1 MGGPMKSRLFAT
13 VILVIMMMTAC
24 GPSAAP
30 AGGPTPDVAAVRT
43 SAASTVVS
51 QFTLTAAAFT
61 PNIPSASSTP
71 TTTGPTDTPQPE
83 ITSTPTTPTL
93 PVAQVTNA
101 EGTVVALCDK
111 YSWDPATVD
120 VNIPDNTPM
129 SPGQD
134 FTKTWKIKNIGACTW
149 GEGYKMVFS
158 YGDKMSGVAQPLS
171 AAIAPGQEADVSVQF
186 TAPDL
191 PGKYFSVWT
200 LENAKGIP
208 FQGNDN
214 KALYVQVV
222 VQ

>member
-1 MGGPMKSRLFAT
+1 MKPRLIAT
-13 VILVIMMMTAC
+13 VLLIATLMAAC
-24 GPSAAP
+24 GPSPAP
-30 AGGPTPDVAAVRT
+30 LGATPDVAAVRT

-51 QFTLTAAAFT
+51 QFTLTAAVFT
-61 PNIPSASSTP
+61 PVVPAA
-71 TTTGPTDTPQPE
+71 PTDTSAPADTAEPE
-83 ITSTPTTPTL
+83 ATATVTTA

-111 YSWDPATVD
+111 YSWDPETVD
-120 VNIPDNTPM
+120 VNIPDNTPV

-134 FTKTWKIKNIGACTW
+134 FVKTWKIKNIGTCTW

-158 YGDKMSGVAQPLS
+158 YSSSPNDDSLNGVAQPLS
-171 AAIAPGQEADVSVQF
+171 AAIAPGQEVDVSVQF

-191 PGKYFSVWT
+191 PGTYFSVWT
-200 LENAKGIP
+200 MQNAKGVP

>member
-1 MGGPMKSRLFAT
+1 MKPRLIAT
-13 VILVIMMMTAC
+13 LLLVATLIAAC
-24 GPSAAP
+24 GPSATP
-30 AGGPTPDVAAVRT
+30 AGPTPDVAAIRT

-51 QFTLTAAAFT
+51 QFTLTAAVFT
-61 PNIPSASSTP
+61 PVAPIA
-71 TTTGPTDTPQPE
+71 PTDAPAETLEPDV
-83 ITSTPTTPTL
+83 TATATTA

-101 EGTVVALCDK
+101 EGTVVTLCDK
-111 YSWDPATVD
+111 YAWDPETVD

-134 FTKTWKIKNIGACTW
+134 FVKTWKIKNIGACTW

-158 YGDKMSGVAQPLS
+158 YGEEMEGVAQPLG
-171 AAIAPGQEADVSVQF
+171 AAIAPGQEVDVSVQF

-191 PGKYFSVWT
+191 PGSYFSVWT

>member
-1 MGGPMKSRLFAT
+1 MKPRLIAT
-13 VILVIMMMTAC
+13 ILLVATLIAAC
-24 GPSAAP
+24 GPSATP
-30 AGGPTPDVAAVRT
+30 AGPTADVAAIRT

-51 QFTLTAAAFT
+51 QFTLTAAIFT
-61 PNIPSASSTP
+61 PVVPA
-71 TTTGPTDTPQPE
+71 GPTNTPAPVKTEEPQ
-83 ITSTPTTPTL
+83 TTATETTA

-111 YSWDPATVD
+111 YSWDPETVD
-120 VNIPDNTPM
+120 VNIPDNTPV

-134 FTKTWKIKNIGACTW
+134 FVKTWKIKNIGTCTW
-149 GEGYKMVFS
+149 GAGYKLVFS
-158 YGDKMSGVAQPLS
+158 YSSSPNDDSLNGVAQPLT
-171 AAIAPGQEADVSVQF
+171 AAIAPQQEVEVSVQF

-191 PGKYFSVWT
+191 PGTYFSVWT
-200 LENAKGIP
+200 MQNAKGIP

>member
-1 MGGPMKSRLFAT
+1 MMKRRLIAT
-13 VILVIMMMTAC
+13 ALLVTALLAAC
-24 GPSAAP
+24 GPSATP
-30 AGGPTPDVAAVRT
+30 AGPTPDVAAIRT

-51 QFTLTAAAFT
+51 QFTLTAAVFT
-61 PNIPSASSTP
+61 PVVPAA
-71 TTTGPTDTPQPE
+71 PTDTPAPTETSEPE
-83 ITSTPTTPTL
+83 ATATVTTA

-101 EGTVVALCDK
+101 EGTVVTLCDK
-111 YSWDPATVD
+111 YAWDPSTVD
-120 VNIPDNTPM
+120 VNIPDNTPV

-134 FTKTWKIKNIGACTW
+134 FVKTWKIKNIGACTW

-158 YGDKMSGVAQPLS
+158 YGEKMAGVAQPLG
-171 AAIAPGQEADVSVQF
+171 AAIAPGQEVDVSVQF

-191 PGKYFSVWT
+191 PGTYFSVWT
-200 LENAKGIP
+200 LQNAKGIP

>member
-1 MGGPMKSRLFAT
+1 MKPRLIAT
-13 VILVIMMMTAC
+13 LLLVGTLIAAC
-24 GPSAAP
+24 SPSATP
-30 AGGPTPDVAAVRT
+30 AGPTPDVAAIRT

-51 QFTLTAAAFT
+51 QFTLTAAVFT
-61 PNIPSASSTP
+61 PVAPIA
-71 TTTGPTDTPQPE
+71 PTDAPAETLEPDV
-83 ITSTPTTPTL
+83 TATATTA

-101 EGTVVALCDK
+101 EGTIVTLCDK
-111 YSWDPATVD
+111 YAWDPETVD

-134 FTKTWKIKNIGACTW
+134 FVKTWKIKNIGACTW

-158 YGDKMSGVAQPLS
+158 YGEEMEGVAQPLG
-171 AAIAPGQEADVSVQF
+171 AAIAPGQEVDVSVQF

-191 PGKYFSVWT
+191 PGSYFSVWT

>member
-1 MGGPMKSRLFAT
+1 MMKPRLLAT
-13 VILVIMMMTAC
+13 ILLVATLLSAC
-24 GPSAAP
+24 GPSATP
-30 AGGPTPDVAAVRT
+30 AGSTPDVAAIRT

-51 QFTLTAAAFT
+51 QFTLTAAVFT
-61 PNIPSASSTP
+61 PVPPVVPTRTQAEAATSA
-71 TTTGPTDTPQPE
+71 PE
-83 ITSTPTTPTL
+83 ATATVTTL

-111 YSWDPATVD
+111 YSWDPETVD
-120 VNIPDNTPM
+120 VNIPDNTPV

-134 FTKTWKIKNIGACTW
+134 FVKTWKIKNIGTCTW
-149 GEGYKMVFS
+149 GAGYKLVFS
-158 YGDKMSGVAQPLS
+158 YSSSPSDDSLNGVAQPLT
-171 AAIAPGQEADVSVQF
+171 AAIAPQQEVEVSVQF

-191 PGKYFSVWT
+191 PGTYFSVWT
-200 LENAKGIP
+200 MQNAKGIP

>member
-1 MGGPMKSRLFAT
+1 MKPRLIVTILLVAT
-13 VILVIMMMTAC
+13 LIAAC
-24 GPSAAP
+24 GPSAGTP
-30 AGGPTPDVAAVRT
+30 AGSTPDVAAIRT

-51 QFTLTAAAFT
+51 QFTLTAAVFT
-61 PNIPSASSTP
+61 PVVPADPTDYPAPVETEEPEVTP
-71 TTTGPTDTPQPE
+71 TVTTA
-83 ITSTPTTPTL
+83 

-111 YSWDPATVD
+111 YSWDPETVD
-120 VNIPDNTPM
+120 VNIPDNTPV

-134 FTKTWKIKNIGACTW
+134 FVKTWKIKNIGTCTW
-149 GEGYKMVFS
+149 GEGYEMVFS
-158 YGDKMSGVAQPLS
+158 YSSSPNDDALNGVAQPLT
-171 AAIAPGQEADVSVQF
+171 AAIAPQQEVEVSVQF

-191 PGKYFSVWT
+191 PGTYFSVWT
-200 LENAKGIP
+200 LQNAAGIP

>member
-1 MGGPMKSRLFAT
+1 MKPRLIVTILLVAT
-13 VILVIMMMTAC
+13 LMAAC
-24 GPSAAP
+24 GPSATP
-30 AGGPTPDVAAVRT
+30 VGSTPDVAAVRT

-51 QFTLTAAAFT
+51 QFTLTAAVFT
-61 PNIPSASSTP
+61 PAIPAGPSNTP
-71 TTTGPTDTPQPE
+71 VPADTAEPETTATV
-83 ITSTPTTPTL
+83 TTA

-101 EGTVVALCDK
+101 EGTVVTLCDK
-111 YSWDPATVD
+111 YAWDPETVD
-120 VNIPDNTPM
+120 VNIPDNTPV

-134 FTKTWKIKNIGACTW
+134 FVKTWKIKNIGACTW

-158 YGDKMSGVAQPLS
+158 YGEKMEGVAQPLG
-171 AAIAPGQEADVSVQF
+171 AAIAPGQEVDVSVQF

-191 PGKYFSVWT
+191 PGTYFSVWT
-200 LENAKGIP
+200 LQNAKGIP

>member
-1 MGGPMKSRLFAT
+1 MKPRLIAT
-13 VILVIMMMTAC
+13 LLLVATLIAAC
-24 GPSAAP
+24 GPSATP
-30 AGGPTPDVAAVRT
+30 DGPTPDVAAIRT

-51 QFTLTAAAFT
+51 QFTLTAAVFT
-61 PNIPSASSTP
+61 PVAPIA
-71 TTTGPTDTPQPE
+71 PTDAPAETLEPDV
-83 ITSTPTTPTL
+83 TATATTA

-101 EGTVVALCDK
+101 EGTVVTLCDK
-111 YSWDPATVD
+111 YAWDPETVD

-134 FTKTWKIKNIGACTW
+134 FVKTWKIKNIGACTW

-158 YGDKMSGVAQPLS
+158 YGEEMEGVAQPLG
-171 AAIAPGQEADVSVQF
+171 AAIAPGQEVDVSVQF

-191 PGKYFSVWT
+191 PGSYFSVWT